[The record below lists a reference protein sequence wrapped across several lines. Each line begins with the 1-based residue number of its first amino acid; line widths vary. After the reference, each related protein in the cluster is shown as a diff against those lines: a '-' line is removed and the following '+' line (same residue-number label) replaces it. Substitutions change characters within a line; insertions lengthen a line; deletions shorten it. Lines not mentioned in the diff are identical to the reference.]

1 MSTSEGPVSRLIERI
16 EDFTLK
22 TRAIDEA
29 PFGITVADM
38 RRDDDPLV
46 YANEGFERLTGYSE
60 SEIIDR
66 NCRFLQGPDTR
77 AEPVAAMREAIG
89 NDDPV
94 QVELRNYRKD
104 GTMFWSEVTLA
115 PLAND
120 AGDVTH
126 YVGFQQ
132 DVSRRK
138 AYEEELEKQRSD
150 LELLN
155 EMMRHDIRNDLQVAL
170 ASLELL
176 ELQGAGGSERITAAV
191 ESVRRAVELTNVAR
205 DVADV
210 VSDSGDDHRPLE
222 LASVLRTEIEECRS
236 AYPEAEVTVAG
247 TLPAARVVGNDLLGS
262 VFRNLLKNAVQHS
275 DTGSPEIRLAAEA
288 DDDRVR
294 VTVADDGPGIPEAA
308 SEHLFERDWSGG
320 GGTGL
325 GLYLVSRLV
334 DNYGGEITLLDESP
348 FDDLFGAAFRVELPL
363 AE

>member
-1 MSTSEGPVSRLIERI
+1 MSTSEGPVSRLIEHI
-16 EDFTLK
+16 EDLTLK

-38 RRDDDPLV
+38 RQEDEPLV
-46 YANEGFERLTGYSE
+46 YVNGGFERLTGYAE
-60 SEIIDR
+60 AEIIGR
-66 NCRFLQGPDTR
+66 NCRFLQGPETEP
-77 AEPVAAMREAIG
+77 EPVAAMREAIE
-89 NDDPV
+89 NDEPV

-120 AGDVTH
+120 GGDVTH

-138 AYEEELEKQRSD
+138 EYEVELEKQRSD

-170 ASLELL
+170 ASMELL
-176 ELQGAGGSERITAAV
+176 ELQESGGSEQITAAV

-205 DVADV
+205 E
-210 VSDSGDDHRPLE
+210 VSDVLNDSGGDHRPLE
-222 LASVLRTEIEECRS
+222 IASVLRTELEECRT

-247 TLPAARVVGNDLLGS
+247 TLPAARVEANDLLGS
-262 VFRNLLKNAVQHS
+262 VFRNLLKNAVQHN
-275 DTGSPEIRLAAEA
+275 DAETPAIRLAAETA
-288 DDDRVR
+288 DGRVR
-294 VTVADDGPGIPEAA
+294 VTIADDGPGVPESAR
-308 SEHLFERDWSGG
+308 EHLFDRGWSGG
-320 GGTGL
+320 SGTGL
-325 GLYLVSRLV
+325 GLYLVTRLV
-334 DNYGGEITLLDESP
+334 DSYGGEITLLDESP
-348 FDDLFGAAFRVELPL
+348 FDDLDGAAFQVELPL